1 MLTTVIA
8 TRNVETGRN
17 SPVSIIFWVL
27 GVFIPRSIPFSEK
40 LKSPK
45 NPVK

>member
-1 MLTTVIA
+1 MLTTAIA

-27 GVFIPRSIPFSEK
+27 GVFIPHSMPFSK
-40 LKSPK
+40 KAKSPK
-45 NPVK
+45 NSVK